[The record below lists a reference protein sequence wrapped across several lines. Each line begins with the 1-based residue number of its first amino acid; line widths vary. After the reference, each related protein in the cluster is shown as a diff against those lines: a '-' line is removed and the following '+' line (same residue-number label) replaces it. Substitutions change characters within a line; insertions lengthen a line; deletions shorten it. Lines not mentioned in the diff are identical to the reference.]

1 MNDLIID
8 KSIFGEAALIQAIGA
23 YASLC
28 EISVRENV
36 NQYICHFD
44 KCKYGEERTL
54 FGSGEINHSGSG
66 EINQF

>member
-44 KCKYGEERTL
+44 KCKYGEERTQREFENYL
-54 FGSGEINHSGSG
+54 ISIINTRG
-66 EINQF
+66 